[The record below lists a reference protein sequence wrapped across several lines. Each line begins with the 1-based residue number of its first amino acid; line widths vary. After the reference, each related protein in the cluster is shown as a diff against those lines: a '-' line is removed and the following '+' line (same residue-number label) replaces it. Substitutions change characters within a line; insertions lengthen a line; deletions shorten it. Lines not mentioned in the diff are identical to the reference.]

1 MKYNKILKPKKF
13 DNFTI
18 IPSSIFRH
26 KNITVGATGL
36 FAYLFSHKAE
46 QEITIQFICGHFKE
60 SKGAIGRKL
69 NELIDAG
76 YIVRERVTDKGKFKG
91 FNYILKAKPKTQK
104 PKPQKPKPQ
113 NEPQSNINN
122 IHTIKSN
129 ITQTDKMQNAF
140 PHFVKLFDLRYQ
152 PKTTKQKEDWFV
164 CLDRCVRIDKYDL
177 DEIYLAVKSARDDD
191 FWKNNF
197 LTLLKLRNQD
207 KNGIMFIHRFIENY
221 RKYNKP
227 KCFYKI
233 KGIQEYKL
241 YNDPDGSQRLG
252 AITKYNKLNEFN
264 LSQILNRNE
273 IEELKKFVK

>member
-91 FNYILKAKPKTQK
+91 FNYILKAKPKPQK

-129 ITQTDKMQNAF
+129 ITQTEKMQNAF